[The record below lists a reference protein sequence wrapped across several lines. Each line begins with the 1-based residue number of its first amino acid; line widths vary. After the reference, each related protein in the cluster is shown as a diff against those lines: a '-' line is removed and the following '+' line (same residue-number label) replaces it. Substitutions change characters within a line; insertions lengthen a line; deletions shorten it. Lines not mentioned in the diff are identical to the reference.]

1 MPARSSCLS
10 ESENPSGRTRCRRH
24 PEFAHRRMMLPVFGG
39 ISGSNSTISNMSETR
54 KPARYRIRLK
64 RSCHHPTLN
73 FERAALAQVAR
84 KFIEGGAGR
93 HHVVDYRDALSLEV
107 GVAHERTPDVLRAL
121 APRQGCLRRAVA
133 PAAAGI
139 RRERHAGRAAHH
151 ARDLERLGEA

>member
-54 KPARYRIRLK
+54 KPARYRIRSK

-84 KFIEGGAGR
+84 KLIERGAGG
-93 HHVVDYRDALSLEV
+93 HHVVDYCDAFSLEV
-107 GVAHERTPDVLRAL
+107 GVANEHAPPVLRAFSPL
-121 APRQGCLRRAVA
+121 Q
-133 PAAAGI
+133 
-139 RRERHAGRAAHH
+139 
-151 ARDLERLGEA
+151 